1 MERLSRRLLKKMK
14 KTKNS
19 LKTGKVISCPKN
31 GAKKKNGAGDLT
43 KVMTISGWRNFKAF
57 MEEVVCPCVKDM
69 ETS

>member
-31 GAKKKNGAGDLT
+31 GAKKKMVLE
-43 KVMTISGWRNFKAF
+43 I
-57 MEEVVCPCVKDM
+57 
-69 ETS
+69 